1 MKDMMYS
8 LSAAAIITSLI
19 YIFMPKKDK
28 MLRFVITLVFIVTV
42 VLPMIYTVPKSVDI
56 NTDYIDSTNDAFY
69 EIKVKQAE
77 AMIAD
82 ILLKN
87 NIKFKKIYVFANT
100 SEEYNISI
108 NKVIIESNDDANKI
122 YSSLASLDFLKVV
135 QKYEE

>member
-1 MKDMMYS
+1 MKDMIYS

-56 NTDYIDSTNDAFY
+56 NTDYIDSTNDVFY

>member
-1 MKDMMYS
+1 MIYS

-56 NTDYIDSTNDAFY
+56 NTDYIDSTNDVFY

>member
-1 MKDMMYS
+1 MKDMIYS

-56 NTDYIDSTNDAFY
+56 NTDYIDSTNDVFY
-69 EIKVKQAE
+69 ELKVKQAE

>member
-1 MKDMMYS
+1 MKDMIYS

-108 NKVIIESNDDANKI
+108 NKVIIESNDDADKI